1 MDQTGEELGQVIA
14 SVALDEMELP
24 PGGFEIDG
32 RQGFEESS
40 GGVVRPAHAEAAV
53 AQPDD
58 WIVLESEGSRMGF
71 ATKLVETPAGEF
83 ALLVQSAGL
92 KNGTW
97 GIQAAFRLYPE
108 KEESA
113 EMLAAD
119 AGGAFRVLLERYGKP
134 FESEGR
140 KVRFLPAVKLPNTF
154 GSMTSQDAMRTINR
168 LLGLDAQ
175 GHWSA
180 TGEFRFDQQ
189 TITVTWPFAID
200 LSAYERDVPR
210 GS

>member
-1 MDQTGEELGQVIA
+1 MDQAGEELGQVIA
-14 SVALDEMELP
+14 SVALDETELP
-24 PGGFEIDG
+24 SGEFEIDG

-40 GGVVRPAHAEAAV
+40 GGVVRPAHAEAAA

-58 WIVLESEGSRMGF
+58 WVVLECEGSRMAF
-71 ATKLVETPAGEF
+71 ATKQVETPAGEF
-83 ALLVQSAGL
+83 ALLVQSARL
-92 KNGTW
+92 KNGSW

-113 EMLAAD
+113 EMLASD

-140 KVRFLPAVKLPNTF
+140 KVRFLPAAKIPNTF
-154 GSMTSQDAMRTINR
+154 GSMTREDAMRTING
-168 LLGLDAQ
+168 LLGLDAK

-180 TGEFRFDQQ
+180 TGEFRYDQQ

-200 LSAYERDVPR
+200 LNAYKRDVSR
-210 GS
+210 GG